1 MFLEKD
7 VKQEEKR
14 VDMRTDTGTRFGRGL
29 DSMELLDLLFDRQDG
44 VLRSVELGSS
54 AVTWMGQEDSQENED
69 FLTSILG
76 PPDPTLDSPSWSPAA
91 SDSGISE
98 DPTSD
103 QLDSPPHYVPTGSP
117 GGYSDGGHSDLS
129 YTPYR
134 DSCPAMRV
142 LKMPVENLREAE
154 VSIDF
159 DIWEAGFYPEKQ
171 ELAAPHLNSS
181 SCTLTV
187 KDLLLS
193 NNCDTHPQ
201 AMTPS
206 LMRQSPGGCQELVLT
221 EDEKKLLAKEGVTL
235 PTQLPLTKDK
245 HLPPD
250 APVATS
256 QSIICAFRTRQYE
269 ERVLKKIR
277 RKIRNKQSAQ
287 ESRKKKKEYIDG
299 LESRMSACTAQNQE
313 LQRKVVHLEKQN
325 FKSLAEKL
333 RRSTMRSGLSSS
345 TWSLLQQLKKLQALV
360 IQSSGKAAQTGTC
373 VTVLL
378 LSFALIV
385 FPSISPFAR
394 NKGEMEGDFIP
405 VRVFS
410 RSLHND
416 ASSRVVSSPARDVG
430 LRAKEPEKPLWTEYA
445 NEGRDRQEKKTLGS
459 FLRSHALPRPHK
471 AEEVALKNGT
481 GSFSEGAPLDLEG
494 LGHDDHTH
502 GHGVASVAWTEPRQ
516 PSKRVLE
523 PAEEL

>member
-1 MFLEKD
+1 MASLS
-7 VKQEEKR
+7 
-14 VDMRTDTGTRFGRGL
+14 L

-54 AVTWMGQEDSQENED
+54 TATWTGREGSQENED

-76 PPDPTLDSPSWSPAA
+76 PADPSLDSPSWSPAA
-91 SDSGISE
+91 SDSGLSE
-98 DPTSD
+98 DPNSD

-129 YTPYR
+129 YTNYQ
-134 DSCPAMRV
+134 DSCPAMSV

-171 ELAAPHLNSS
+171 ELAAPHLNSP

-206 LMRQSPGGCQELVLT
+206 LMRQNPGSCQELVLT
-221 EDEKKLLAKEGVTL
+221 EDEKKLLTKEGVTL
-235 PTQLPLTKDK
+235 PTQLPLTK
-245 HLPPD
+245 
-250 APVATS
+250 
-256 QSIICAFRTRQYE
+256 YE

-325 FKSLAEKL
+325 L
-333 RRSTMRSGLSSS
+333 
-345 TWSLLQQLKKLQALV
+345 SLLQQLKKLQALV
-360 IQSSGKAAQTGTC
+360 IQSSSKAAQTGTC

-394 NKGEMEGDFIP
+394 NKGEMEGDFMP

-416 ASSRVVSSPARDVG
+416 ASSRVVSSLAKDVN
-430 LRAKEPEKPLWTEYA
+430 LRAKEPEKPLWTEFA
-445 NEGRDRQEKKTLGS
+445 DEGQNRREKETLGN
-459 FLRSHALPRPHK
+459 FIRSHLLSRPQKIEEAAL
-471 AEEVALKNGT
+471 ENGT
-481 GSFSEGAPLDLEG
+481 ESFSEGVHLALEG
-494 LGHDDHTH
+494 LGHDNHIH
-502 GHGVASVAWTEPRQ
+502 RPGLASVAWTESGQ

-523 PAEEL
+523 QVEEL

>member
-1 MFLEKD
+1 MASPS
-7 VKQEEKR
+7 
-14 VDMRTDTGTRFGRGL
+14 L

-54 AVTWMGQEDSQENED
+54 AVTWMGREDSQENED

-91 SDSGISE
+91 SDSGLSE
-98 DPTSD
+98 DPNSD
-103 QLDSPPHYVPTGSP
+103 QLDSPLHYVPTGSP
-117 GGYSDGGHSDLS
+117 GAYSDGGQSDLS
-129 YTPYR
+129 YTPYQ

-171 ELAAPHLNSS
+171 ELATPHLNSS

-201 AMTPS
+201 ALTPS

-235 PTQLPLTKDK
+235 PTQLPLTK
-245 HLPPD
+245 
-250 APVATS
+250 
-256 QSIICAFRTRQYE
+256 YE

-325 FKSLAEKL
+325 L
-333 RRSTMRSGLSSS
+333 
-345 TWSLLQQLKKLQALV
+345 SLLQQLKKLQVLV
-360 IQSSGKAAQTGTC
+360 IQSSSKAAQTGTC

-416 ASSRVVSSPARDVG
+416 ASSRVVSSLARDVN

-445 NEGRDRQEKKTLGS
+445 NEGQSRQEKETLGS
-459 FLRSHALPRPHK
+459 FIRSHVLSRPHK
-471 AEEVALKNGT
+471 ADEAALKNGT
-481 GSFSEGAPLDLEG
+481 ESFSEGAHLDLEG
-494 LGHDDHTH
+494 LGHDNHIH
-502 GHGVASVAWTEPRQ
+502 GHGVASVAWTEPIQ

-523 PAEEL
+523 QAEEL

>member
-1 MFLEKD
+1 MASP
-7 VKQEEKR
+7 R
-14 VDMRTDTGTRFGRGL
+14 L

-44 VLRSVELGSS
+44 VLRSVEFGTPV
-54 AVTWMGQEDSQENED
+54 AAWTGREDSLVNVQENED

-76 PPDPTLDSPSWSPAA
+76 PPDSTLDSPSWSPSG
-91 SDSGISE
+91 SDSGLSE
-98 DPTSD
+98 DPNSD

-117 GGYSDGGHSDLS
+117 GAYSDGGHSDLS
-129 YTPYR
+129 YAPYQ
-134 DSCPAMRV
+134 DSCQAMPV
-142 LKMPVENLREAE
+142 LKVPMDNRREAE

-171 ELAAPHLNSS
+171 ELAAPHLNSP

-193 NNCDTHPQ
+193 NNSDTHQQ
-201 AMTPS
+201 AMAPS
-206 LMRQSPGGCQELVLT
+206 LMRQSHGNCQELVLT

-235 PTQLPLTKDK
+235 PTQLPLTK
-245 HLPPD
+245 
-250 APVATS
+250 
-256 QSIICAFRTRQYE
+256 YE

-325 FKSLAEKL
+325 L
-333 RRSTMRSGLSSS
+333 
-345 TWSLLQQLKKLQALV
+345 SLLQQLKKLQALV
-360 IQSSGKAAQTGTC
+360 IQSSSKAAQTGTC
-373 VTVLL
+373 VAVLL

-385 FPSISPFAR
+385 FPSIHPFAH
-394 NKGEMEGDFIP
+394 NKAEMEGDFLP

-416 ASSRVVSSPARDVG
+416 ASSRVVSSPAKDADPRI
-430 LRAKEPEKPLWTEYA
+430 KMPEKPMWTEYA
-445 NEGRDRQEKKTLGS
+445 NEGQNRQEEVLGK
-459 FLRSHALPRPHK
+459 FVGSHVISRHHK
-471 AEEVALKNGT
+471 AGEAVLKNGT
-481 GSFSEGAPLDLEG
+481 ESLSEGAHLDLEG
-494 LGHDDHTH
+494 LGHDNHITEH
-502 GHGVASVAWTEPRQ
+502 GLASVAWTESSQ